1 MRKNALVIERQ
12 IWISQFSVPPMLDET
27 LEFLETRIKQ
37 NAGYN
42 YEVIVVS
49 DGSSDK
55 TVKVAQSYSGKYGS
69 DKVKCLQL
77 IKNRGKGGA
86 VKLVSML

>member
-1 MRKNALVIERQ
+1 MNTFP
-12 IWISQFSVPPMLDET
+12 FSVPPMLDET

-55 TVKVAQSYSGKYGS
+55 TVKVAQSYSERYGS
-69 DKVKCLQL
+69 DKVKCLEL

-86 VKLVSML
+86 VKLVSFF